1 MKKLLENQTTFYD
14 TIASKF
20 DTLQETIPER
30 MKAYFSDFKVVSK
43 ELIETIN
50 QNIVKELSDN
60 INNSASNFKNSQ
72 NESMKSLQQSLNG
85 IKSEFSENLTRLKD
99 EFLET
104 SKLRLEE
111 IEIQV
116 NKEMESFQSKL
127 VKKENDDV
135 KKLREL
141 IQSINSVGIF
151 NELVNDNLITKIDPM
166 KDSFDNNLT
175 KFQTDFEKQL
185 QNTGIN
191 ELNEIQQ
198 KTMNEF
204 NNLLVNAYN
213 TSIGKLN
220 IIQKSF
226 TEQMNSFQLSI
237 KSFLDKTIE
246 ASKANEINLLKE
258 NDDKI
263 LNLQESQSKII
274 SDLIEKVLSSFQEQ
288 NSKLNK
294 LITDY
299 NQFFNAIHSV
309 LVKQDK
315 ESDTMF
321 KSRLINVPED
331 VFKYL
336 EKTILKTDKRID
348 LIIPRPELLDIKPII
363 DLHTRVRIKIV
374 INSDPK
380 SDKNDKRKNW
390 VYELYKKKANVQLYD
405 SNAVSNLIICIRDNS
420 EVLVVPENSNN
431 EFNPG
436 FVIENNLY
444 ADFFAKAIVNNII
457 LSATPITRENQK

>member
-1 MKKLLENQTTFYD
+1 
-14 TIASKF
+14 
-20 DTLQETIPER
+20 
-30 MKAYFSDFKVVSK
+30 
-43 ELIETIN
+43 
-50 QNIVKELSDN
+50 
-60 INNSASNFKNSQ
+60 
-72 NESMKSLQQSLNG
+72 
-85 IKSEFSENLTRLKD
+85 
-99 EFLET
+99 
-104 SKLRLEE
+104 
-111 IEIQV
+111 
-116 NKEMESFQSKL
+116 MESIQSKL